1 MSGDVWADLV
11 GQPRAVATLKRAV
24 AAAKSTG
31 SGTRE
36 ASGDASAM
44 THAWLLTGPP
54 GSGRSVVARAFAAA
68 LECPDGGCGVCNVCA
83 TALSGAHP
91 DVTLCR
97 TELLSIGV
105 DEVRELV
112 RKAAM
117 APVTGPWQVLV
128 IEDADRL
135 TDRAADA
142 LLKSLEEPPSR
153 TVWVLCTPNADDLF
167 VTIRS
172 RTREV
177 RLVTPSDDDVI
188 EVLTRRDGVAHAS
201 ALQAARAA
209 QGHIGRARALA
220 TNHDAHDA
228 RARIIDL
235 PAQWTSLGACLTSA
249 ADVVAQAQA
258 EAAAQTTEL
267 DARERAELDLALGFT
282 TKGARPRNT
291 AAAISQLEDQ
301 QKARAKRL
309 QRDSLD
315 HVLTELST
323 WYRDV
328 LALQLGA
335 PEAEL
340 INVAIA
346 DRARAVAAATTPER
360 TTQCLDAIIGTRR
373 AIDGNVAPQL
383 AMEALFIALAGI

>member
-1 MSGDVWADLV
+1 MTEDGVWADVV
-11 GQPRAVATLKRAV
+11 GQPRAVDTLKQAV
-24 AAAKSTG
+24 AAAKSDDA
-31 SGTRE
+31 TR
-36 ASGDASAM
+36 AM

-54 GSGRSVVARAFAAA
+54 GSGRSVAARAFAAA
-68 LECPDGGCGVCNVCA
+68 LECPDGGCGVCNDCV

-117 APVTGPWQVLV
+117 APISGPWQVLV

-142 LLKSLEEPPSR
+142 LLKSLEEPPAR

-167 VTIRS
+167 ATIRS

-177 RLVTPSDDDVI
+177 HLVTPADDVVI
-188 EVLTRRDGVAHAS
+188 EVLTRRDGVSHDAAVE
-201 ALQAARAA
+201 AARAA
-209 QGHIGRARALA
+209 QGHIGRARVLA
-220 TNHDAHDA
+220 TDKDAHDY
-228 RARIIDL
+228 RARIVDL
-235 PAQWTSLGACLTSA
+235 PTLWTSVSACLVSA
-249 ADVVAQAQA
+249 GDVVAQAQA
-258 EAAAQTTEL
+258 EASTQTAEL
-267 DARERAELDLALGFT
+267 DAAERAELDLMLGFT
-282 TKGARPRNT
+282 TKGARPRSA

-315 HVLTELST
+315 NVLTELST

-340 INVAIA
+340 INVAVA
-346 DRARAVAAATTPER
+346 PRAQAVASSTTSER
-360 TTQCLDAIIGTRR
+360 TAACLDAILAARR

-383 AMEALFIALAGI
+383 AIEALFLELGGH